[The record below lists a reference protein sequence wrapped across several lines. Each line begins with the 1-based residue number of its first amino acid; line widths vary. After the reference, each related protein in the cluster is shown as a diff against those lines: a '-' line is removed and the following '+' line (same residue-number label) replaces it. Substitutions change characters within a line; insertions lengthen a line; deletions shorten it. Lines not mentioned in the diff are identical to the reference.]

1 MYLVKAIRKD
11 TNEWVE
17 GYLWKGSNYAGI
29 IPHNLGVCVENNRID
44 AVIYEVYENTIC
56 KAVEVEAFW
65 RDKNSAHVVPLYEND
80 IVQYR
85 INGSLY
91 EGTIINKHG
100 AYVVQLTGYDEYI
113 YLAELKDANC
123 DFINVHIVGNKY
135 NTLVEAEKTP
145 VEPNKDET
153 STSEHCPYFERRET
167 SYDVLSGHSDYQ
179 DYCTKNFDKR
189 IIKCVHCTLCKKKGD
204 HQDECNF

>member
-65 RDKNSAHVVPLYEND
+65 RDKNSAHVVSFY
-80 IVQYR
+80 
-85 INGSLY
+85 
-91 EGTIINKHG
+91 
-100 AYVVQLTGYDEYI
+100 LTGYDECI
-113 YLAELKDANC
+113 FLETLKDVNSS
-123 DFINVHIVGNKY
+123 FINVQIIGNKY
-135 NTLVEAEKTP
+135 DAVVKAEKTP
-145 VEPNKDET
+145 VETDKDDAG
-153 STSEHCPYFERRET
+153 TSEACPYFERRET

-189 IIKCVHCTLCKKKGD
+189 IIKCVHCTLCKQKG
-204 HQDECNF
+204 ENK

>member
-65 RDKNSAHVVPLYEND
+65 RNKNGARVASLYEND
-80 IVQYR
+80 VVQYR
-85 INGSLY
+85 ELDCLY
-91 EGTIINKHG
+91 EGTIVNRHG
-100 AYVVQLTGYDEYI
+100 AYVIQLNGYEECT
-113 YLAELKDANC
+113 YLETLKDVNSS
-123 DFINVHIVGNKY
+123 FINVQIVGNKY
-135 NTLVEAEKTP
+135 DAFVKAEKTP
-145 VEPNKDET
+145 VGADKDNAG
-153 STSEHCPYFERRET
+153 TSEACPYFERRET

-179 DYCTKNFDKR
+179 DYCTKKYERR
-189 IIKCVHCTLCKKKGD
+189 IIKCVHCTLCKRKGE
-204 HQDECNF
+204 HLA

>member
-11 TNEWVE
+11 TNEWIE
-17 GYLWKGSNYAGI
+17 GYLWKGSNYSGI

-65 RDKNSAHVVPLYEND
+65 RDKNGARVASLYEND
-80 IVQYR
+80 VVQYR
-85 INGSLY
+85 ELDCLY
-91 EGTIINKHG
+91 EGTIVNRHG
-100 AYVVQLTGYDEYI
+100 AHVIQLTGYEECI
-113 YLAELKDANC
+113 YLETLKDANSS
-123 DFINVHIVGNKY
+123 FINVQIVGNKY
-135 NTLVEAEKTP
+135 DAFVKAEKTP
-145 VEPNKDET
+145 VEADKDNAG
-153 STSEHCPYFERRET
+153 TSESCPYFERRET

-189 IIKCVHCTLCKKKGD
+189 IIKCVHCTLCKQKGE
-204 HQDECNF
+204 HLR

>member
-11 TNEWVE
+11 TNEWIE

-29 IPHNLGVCVENNRID
+29 IPHNLGVCVENNKID

-65 RDKNSAHVVPLYEND
+65 RDKNGAHVASLYEND
-80 IVQYR
+80 VVQYR
-85 INGSLY
+85 ELDCLY
-91 EGTIINKHG
+91 EGTIVNRHG
-100 AYVVQLTGYDEYI
+100 AYVIQLAGYDECI
-113 YLAELKDANC
+113 YLETLKDANSS
-123 DFINVHIVGNKY
+123 FINVQIIGNKY
-135 NTLVEAEKTP
+135 DALVKAEKTP
-145 VEPNKDET
+145 GEADKDDAG
-153 STSEHCPYFERRET
+153 TSEGCPYFERRET

-189 IIKCVHCTLCKKKGD
+189 IIKSVHCTLCKQKGD
-204 HQDECNF
+204 HLK